1 MKTHSAVFKLCA
13 YRWVYNETYE

>member
-13 YRWVYNETYE
+13 YRWAYKGTYE